1 METGE
6 IIVTPLKRNGK
17 VVGQAHAWV
26 LEDRDEVCVLVCW
39 KDGRITSYIESLV
52 EDTDE
57 V

>member
-6 IIVTPLKRNGK
+6 IIITPLKRNNK

-26 LEDRDEVCVLVCW
+26 LEDRDELCVVICW
-39 KDGRITSYIESLV
+39 KDGTITSYIEPLQ